1 MAFKQWPNTAIIRRI
16 RRRGKSGL
24 ICRGKSALLFAAIA
38 CAFAGCG
45 GKDAVAP
52 IEVKK
57 QAFED
62 LRSEI
67 REVIDDP
74 AREAEAITLVDALAE
89 DLNTLRE

>member
-1 MAFKQWPNTAIIRRI
+1 MPRFSDHWK
-16 RRRGKSGL
+16 
-24 ICRGKSALLFAAIA
+24 CVLLFAVIVSTI
-38 CAFAGCG
+38 AGCA
-45 GKDAVAP
+45 GKDDVLP
-52 IEVKK
+52 VDVEK